1 MNLILFG
8 PPGAGKGTQAQ
19 FIVEALGIPQIS
31 TGDMLRAA
39 VKAGTE
45 LGLKAQSI
53 MSQGGLV
60 PDAIVLGIVKERLL
74 DEDCLKGFVLDGFP
88 RTIEQAKALNII
100 LAESGRTINYVV
112 SLDVPNDVIVKRL
125 SGRWSCTVCGKG
137 YHLEYNPPVIQ
148 DLCDICSA
156 RLSQRSDDVESTVR
170 QRLEVYKEQTSPLKD
185 YYNKL
190 GLLYDLDGTGA
201 IADIQFR
208 IKTLLGI

>member
-74 DEDCLKGFVLDGFP
+74 GEDCLKGFVLDGFP

>member
-74 DEDCLKGFVLDGFP
+74 GEDCLKGFVLDGFP

-100 LAESGRTINYVV
+100 LAESGRAIDFVV

-156 RLSQRSDDVESTVR
+156 KLSQRSDDVESTVR

-201 IADIQFR
+201 IADIQLR